1 MGLNSSDASVEQD
14 RRRFFRITDTLGV
27 CLDILN
33 ADELAA
39 LEAGAALCAVDSFS
53 LIDDCDREIGNYLQ
67 VLQKKDEVAAKL
79 IAILNKKVDCIL
91 DQIALDSRTL
101 RGVSHRM
108 REANISACGIGFVH
122 PERLAVADMV
132 RLNILLQPTNK
143 QLQTYGRIVGCD
155 LCKGGFYVRIEYQGM
170 RGSDQE
176 LLIRHLVQRQSAQLR
191 ESGSY

>member
-1 MGLNSSDASVEQD
+1 MSLNSSDASTEQD
-14 RRRFFRITDTLGV
+14 RRRFFRITDTIGVSLDVLG
-27 CLDILN
+27 
-33 ADELAA
+33 ADERAA
-39 LEAGAALCAVDSFS
+39 LEAGAALCPVDSYS
-53 LIDDCDREIGNYLQ
+53 LISDCDREIENYLQ
-67 VLQKKDEVAAKL
+67 ELQKKDEVAAKL
-79 IAILNKKVDCIL
+79 IAMMNKKIDCIL
-91 DQIALDSRTL
+91 DQMALDSRTL

-122 PERLAVADMV
+122 PERLSVTEIV

-191 ESGSY
+191 GSGSY